1 MLTSKQRAYLRGLAN
16 TERAIFQIGKDGLND
31 EIIKELDIVLE
42 KRELIKVTVLETSF
56 MSARGACEAICEEIG
71 AEPVQCI
78 GNKVVVY
85 RRAKDKNN
93 RKIELPK

>member
-16 TERAIFQIGKDGLND
+16 KERAIFQIGKDGLND

-78 GNKVVVY
+78 GNKVVIY